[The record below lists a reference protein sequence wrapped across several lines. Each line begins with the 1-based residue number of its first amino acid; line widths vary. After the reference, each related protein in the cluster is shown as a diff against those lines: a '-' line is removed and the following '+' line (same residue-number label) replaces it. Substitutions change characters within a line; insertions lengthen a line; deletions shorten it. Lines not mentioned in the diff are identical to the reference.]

1 MKKIDEYLRRVQ
13 DQLNARRKLLESG
26 KIRLE
31 RDEAEDKARQQ
42 ELAFESAQ
50 PKK

>member
-1 MKKIDEYLRRVQ
+1 MRKINEYLKKMQ
-13 DQLNARRKLLESG
+13 DQLEIRRKLLESG

-31 RDEAEDKARQQ
+31 RDNAEAEQKQR
-42 ELAFESAQ
+42 ELAFESGQ